1 MTNSLYALG
10 LNKLK
15 PVSTWSSD
23 DINEV
28 LSCGDK
34 MYLDI
39 AESRN
44 ISRYLYAEELPE
56 NVTVQSSVYRV
67 SKLNISGGLLF
78 VQKPSTVSLLGALET
93 ALQDQQ
99 SGCIVILSIY
109 AISFIRSNN
118 GYYCVDSHSRGN
130 DGMSNPKG
138 RAVVMRVG
146 NNCQHAVDF
155 VLKLGRSLGLHMQR
169 LSRYEVIPIQLI
181 QHPKSFAATPV
192 NAQASEAHNPSLSS
206 DSTTPVNA
214 QASEAHN
221 PSLSSDS
228 TTPVN
233 AQASEATMQ
242 HDTPMN
248 SKRSRLLIYQ
258 FSPEISYFHWHQ
270 F

>member
-214 QASEAHN
+214 QASEA
-221 PSLSSDS
+221 
-228 TTPVN
+228 
-233 AQASEATMQ
+233 TMQ